1 MATKKNDFKALESK
15 LKKKLDSLNTDFDET
30 KEILNTINNYLMH
43 DKEEVEKMKKLAVKY
58 ETINSDIIKINVGG
72 TYFSTLKATLEKKIK
87 KNKDEYYEP
96 HLLQSIVSG
105 MVKIIY
111 DETKAIFL
119 DRNPKYFGY
128 ILDYLRNADS
138 SNPFS
143 IPSLS
148 FEGKKEFLDE
158 AVYYNLH
165 GLVDSLVGTTLLD
178 SVIIKEKDEKDLF
191 LLCNFIDGLKKCKL
205 LYRASRDGFRAANF
219 HAKCDGVPNTL
230 TIIKT
235 TQGYVFGGYT
245 TISWDQSGAYK
256 NDSNA
261 FIFSFTN
268 NTNKPVK
275 MLYKNDSKSTFCNG
289 AYGPTFG
296 GGADFHIADNCNSNS
311 SSCSDLGRSY
321 TLDGYTYGSTEAQS
335 FLAGANN
342 FTVSEIEVFQRLGE
356 YHSI

>member
-1 MATKKNDFKALESK
+1 MATNSNGFKALKNK
-15 LKKKLDSLNTDFDET
+15 LKRKLNSFDKYLNET
-30 KEILNTINNYLMH
+30 KDIFDKMNNYLM
-43 DKEEVEKMKKLAVKY
+43 DDIQEFKKMKRLAIKY

-138 SNPFS
+138 SNPFK

-148 FEGKKEFLDE
+148 PESKKEFIDE
-158 AVYYNLH
+158 AIYYNLH
-165 GLVDSLVGTTLLD
+165 GLVNLLEYSPLE
-178 SVIIKEKDEKDLF
+178 SVIIIKEKDEKDFF
-191 LLCNFIDGLKKCKL
+191 LLCNFNDGLKKCKL

-268 NTNKPVK
+268 IVNKPVK
-275 MLYKNDSKSTFCNG
+275 MLYKNDGYSTYCESNC
-289 AYGPTFG
+289 GPTFG
-296 GGADFHIADNCNSNS
+296 GGNDFYIGDNCNANGS
-311 SSCSDLGRSY
+311 SFSSLLSY
-321 TLDGYTYGSTEAQS
+321 TLDGYTYGSYESQS
-335 FLAGANN
+335 FLAGAYN
-342 FTVSEIEVFQRLGE
+342 FQVSEIEVFQRLE
-356 YHSI
+356 FI